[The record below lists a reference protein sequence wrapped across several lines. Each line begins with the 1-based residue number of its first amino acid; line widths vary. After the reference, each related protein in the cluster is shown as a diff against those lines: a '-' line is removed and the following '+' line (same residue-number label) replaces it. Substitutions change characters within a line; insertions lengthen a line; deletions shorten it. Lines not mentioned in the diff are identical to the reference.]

1 MSYPGGMPRRS
12 YAHYCA
18 IARSLDVIGER
29 WTLLIIRELLPG
41 PRRYTELHADLPGI
55 STDVLAAR
63 LKEMEA
69 DGLVERHRIAPPTP
83 AWVYD
88 LTSRGR
94 GLLPV
99 LGALAR
105 WGSDLLDG
113 KQPTDALRSHWLA
126 LPLAHLL
133 QQEAPGHHGVIELR
147 IDGTTCYLRLNASE
161 PAPAYDKPAEPGAML
176 TFGTETAVRL
186 ANSQVTFA
194 EALSAGLLDIEGESD
209 LAEALRGAQRTP
221 HTGTDLRMRP

>member
-1 MSYPGGMPRRS
+1 MPRRS
-12 YAHYCA
+12 YAHYCT

-69 DGLVERHRIAPPTP
+69 DGLVERHRTGPPTP
-83 AWVYD
+83 AWVYE
-88 LTSRGR
+88 LTPRGR

-99 LGALAR
+99 LSALAR
-105 WGSDLLDG
+105 WGGGLLDG
-113 KQPTDALRSHWLA
+113 QEPTDALRSHWLA

-133 QQEAPGHHGVIELR
+133 ERAAPGHHGVTELR
-147 IDGTTCYLRLNASE
+147 IDGTTCYVRTDAGE
-161 PAPAYDKPAEPGAML
+161 PSPAYDKPAEPAAVL
-176 TFGTETAVRL
+176 TLSTETAMRL
-186 ANSQVTFA
+186 TSAQVSLA
-194 EALSAGLLDIEGESD
+194 QALSAGQLGIEGDCD
-209 LAEALRGAQRTP
+209 LADALRG
-221 HTGTDLRMRP
+221 LRASQSGGPAG